1 MTAVRR
7 QRRLRGFGPVLSR
20 PATLSLAAS
29 LALRVGLVI
38 VLFTVAVA
46 GHWLERDGLRDQLD
60 DYVSF
65 TDVVYFTAITVATV
79 GYGDIVP
86 VSDSARMFDTFV
98 VTPIRLFVW
107 LIFIGTA
114 YGFFL
119 ERGWKQVRTRMT
131 QRSLHNH
138 VVVCGYGTSGAA
150 AVNELIDQNVDCN
163 CIVVI
168 DRDASRIE
176 LANDA
181 GVIGIVGD
189 ATHDAVLATACVARA
204 ARIIVA
210 PSRDDAAALIV
221 LSARRLAPNA
231 RISVAVRS
239 AENED
244 LLHQA
249 GADAIINPVVLG
261 GHLLARA
268 ATNGH
273 AVDYIKDLAAATG
286 RVAMCERGV
295 RAEEVGQPLSAIT
308 TGLGVRII
316 RAGGVIGWFDPGAQ
330 RLEAGDIIVEIVK
343 MGD

>member
-1 MTAVRR
+1 MIRAAGPRKA
-7 QRRLRGFGPVLSR
+7 RGFGPVLSQ
-20 PATLSLAAS
+20 PATLSLSAS
-29 LALRVGLVI
+29 LALRVALVLA
-38 VLFTVAVA
+38 LFAIAVG
-46 GHWLERDGLRDQLD
+46 GHWIERDGLKDQID
-60 DYVSF
+60 GHISF
-65 TDVVYFTAITVATV
+65 TDVLYFTAVTVTTV

-86 VSDSARMFDTFV
+86 VSDAGRLFDTFV

-138 VVVCGYGTSGAA
+138 IVVCGYGTSGAA
-150 AVNELIDQNVDCN
+150 AVDELIGQGVNCD

-168 DRDASRIE
+168 DRDASRIDA
-176 LANDA
+176 ANDA
-181 GVIGIVGD
+181 GAIGIVGD

-204 ARIIVA
+204 ARVIVA

-273 AVDYIKDLAAATG
+273 AVDYIKDLAAAEG
-286 RVAMCERGV
+286 RVALCERGV
-295 RAEEVGQPLSAIT
+295 RAEEVGKPLAAIT

-316 RAGGVIGWFDPGAQ
+316 RRGTAIGWFDPGAQ
-330 RLEAGDIIVEIVK
+330 ALEAGDIIVEIVQVC
-343 MGD
+343 